1 MWCNVSFS
9 VHANLFSFIFPNR
22 WASFPTDSGHAC
34 QPSRKNHWH
43 AAGDR
48 QLWTAAHVG
57 VSWISTFK
65 STPVSVFSPYVT
77 ACYMLHCQYSCVVSV
92 AQVEEAVAVLQAH
105 QAKKD
110 ATQKVGNMATT
121 SASATSWRWCIG
133 MKIHKMS
140 VYSYLILWSYVI
152 VVILIKWL
160 WCFRSQKTEQRAG
173 EIQPSLRLPVFSE
186 QLCKKC
192 EKKRKSLILKT

>member
-1 MWCNVSFS
+1 M
-9 VHANLFSFIFPNR
+9 NLYVQKYPGVCIF
-22 WASFPTDSGHAC
+22 TIC
-34 QPSRKNHWH
+34 SRP
-43 AAGDR
+43 
-48 QLWTAAHVG
+48 
-57 VSWISTFK
+57 I
-65 STPVSVFSPYVT
+65 
-77 ACYMLHCQYSCVVSV
+77 LHSQYSCVVSV

-140 VYSYLILWSYVI
+140 GYSYLIFWSYVI

-160 WCFRSQKTEQRAG
+160 WCFRSQKTEQRSG
-173 EIQPSLRLPVFSE
+173 EIRPSLQLPVFSE

-192 EKKRKSLILKT
+192 EKKRKSLILKIYLNTLKRIADHNFLVL